1 MAIVGTASI
10 RVRAITTGFEAE
22 LKRAAHKI
30 EKTMLKM
37 ERGAP
42 GDLFKGNKQSFAQ
55 LNQQATGTYDAING
69 LITKSYF
76 LQSAISAIVPVI
88 ASAGAGL
95 FALGSQAAAAA
106 PALIVLPSLLTA
118 IAQAGIVAKMGLGG
132 LFKAVGELGKAKTT
146 KGVDQM
152 PAKLAA
158 MASAQ
163 QRVDRAQRSLNDAYR
178 TAAERLQQLGFD
190 TEDAAVGQE
199 RAAIALEEA
208 RETLARVQ
216 DLPPNSK
223 ARREAEL
230 AFREADINYRRSI
243 DRNKDLQEEQ
253 DRASKGGT
261 LNGEEQVKQ
270 SREVLDAQLEL
281 KNATNSLA
289 KAQLDLK
296 KSQSGG
302 AGASL
307 DEFKKLS
314 KAGQELAKYLVSI
327 KPKIQELKD
336 AAGEKLFK
344 PLQDSISNLVDNFFP
359 KLIPIFRDTGEAL
372 GLAALDFSKAITN
385 KDNLKDFERVG
396 RTNVDTIGK
405 LGKVIGN
412 LYGAFITLLAAADPL
427 IRRFTDWVVQLTAGW
442 NESIK
447 LKDKTGALA
456 DTFKVA
462 GDIAAQL
469 GDIIGNLIGG
479 LMDMGRA
486 ASGPGSGGQMI
497 FDSLERNT
505 KKFKDWANT
514 VLKDGSLEDYFKKA
528 STTFLKTAGII
539 GKIFGIILKSAT
551 QPGTNEFLD
560 SISRA
565 VDYLGDGFE
574 HLVGS
579 APAFGRFIEG
589 FARMTAGFA
598 ESGSIKA
605 FFDVL
610 TNAVNFVA
618 DLFEN
623 ELVAK
628 IFASLAVLHGAK
640 LAFIV
645 LKNVVKLVAF
655 YILGW
660 LIKSIIVLISVGKK
674 VKFIFMA
681 FKGALGLTA
690 TGALLVV
697 AAIAAV
703 VAILVMAYKKSEK
716 FRKALSD
723 LVKTTFTALIDA
735 GKDIKKAFDDAFGTI
750 LNKGTSVGSIF
761 KTIGDFLAK
770 YIVPIYK
777 YIIPRVIDIFKQLVI
792 AAIKM
797 VGGIVQVIY
806 GLFEI
811 IGGFIKLFKGDFKG
825 AFKSL
830 IDGVADIFW
839 GLLKVIGGVF
849 KAIPA
854 LIKMALGNSL
864 GPIGFLIYEGIA
876 GAFKLVGKAIAF
888 IWSKIIKP
896 VFEAIGTVISFVW
909 SNVLKPVFGL
919 IADAFGAIA
928 GPAADGIGKVFGLIG
943 SALGKIGGAGLK
955 GFSVAFSAIADA
967 AGILGQVL
975 KPVLDVLLKIAKVIG
990 IVLYVA
996 ALVAFTAIG
1005 LLVAALWRTLKRVG
1019 VAIWQN
1025 LIYPFAK
1032 YLKPSIEKVFIVV
1045 NGLLYPFKI
1054 VFKAIWLIVKIFIG
1068 LFIYAFRGLKALFK
1082 FIFSDTMRKIVIVV
1096 FLIIMSKLDKLK
1108 DRFFSVLGAIGDVFG
1123 KIFGVIGKV
1132 VSVAFEI
1139 MKKVYSNYWETLKM
1153 GLNNLLVL
1161 AGKIFDGVSWAFS
1174 KAWRA
1179 ISAVF
1184 DFVWPKIKEGFSTL
1198 WDVAKWVFDKVLT
1211 GFKLAWNGIKAAFE
1225 NVWPAIWGAIQWA
1238 WENVIKPTFD
1248 KIGEVFGAIWGK
1260 IKEVFSAIWPTI
1272 WGAISWAWENVYK
1285 PVFNKI
1291 GEVFGYVWGKIKE
1304 VFNAIWP
1311 TIWGAISWAWE
1322 NVIKPTF
1329 EKIGEVFGAIW
1340 GKIKE
1345 VFSPIWGAITQAIS
1359 WAWENVIK
1367 PTFEKIGEVFGAIWG
1382 KIKEVFD
1389 AIWPTI
1395 SGAISWVWETV
1406 IKPVFNKI
1414 GEVFGTV
1421 WTGIKNAFNSV
1432 WDGIKLAFT
1441 NFPEFIKGV
1450 WNKAIGFINGF
1461 LKKIVEGFKQIPS
1474 LIGAVFK
1481 GIIDGFKSAINWI
1494 IDKYNTTIGN
1504 KSFTTPW
1511 GATFG
1516 FGKISPIGGD
1526 SKTNWE
1532 DVVTGGYR
1540 EIPGLA
1546 LGGTV
1551 LPRAGG
1557 TLVNVAE
1564 AGRAERIEPLDQDGL
1579 SQRDKAMIAV
1589 LSGGNTGGAITLN
1602 VYPSPGMNEVELAA
1616 LVNRQLAFQLRRGAA

>member
-1 MAIVGTASI
+1 MTIVGTASI
-10 RVRAITTGFEAE
+10 RIRAITTGFEAE
-22 LKRAAHKI
+22 LKRAKDKI
-30 EKTMLKM
+30 EKMGM
-37 ERGAP
+37 DSGRGNI
-42 GDLFKGNKQSFAQ
+42 GDLFKGNKQTFAQ
-55 LNQQATGTYDAING
+55 LGQQATGTYDAVNQ

-76 LQSAISAIVPVI
+76 LQAAISALVPVV

-106 PALIVLPSLLTA
+106 PALIVLPSILTA

-146 KGVDQM
+146 KGIDQM

-253 DRASKGGT
+253 DRASQGGK

-281 KNATNSLA
+281 KNAVKNLA

-296 KSQSGG
+296 KSQG

-327 KPKIQELKD
+327 KPEIQKLKD

-372 GLAALDFSKAITN
+372 GKTALDFSKAITN

-405 LGKVIGN
+405 LGKVVGN

-442 NESIK
+442 NETVK
-447 LKDKTGALA
+447 VKDKTGALA

-497 FDSLERNT
+497 FDALERNT
-505 KKFKDWANT
+505 KKFKDWAKA

-560 SISRA
+560 SVSRA
-565 VDYLGDGFE
+565 VDYLGEGFE

-589 FARMTAGFA
+589 FARMTAGFS

-610 TNAVNFVA
+610 SKAVNFVA

-628 IFASLAVLHGAK
+628 IFASLAVIHGAK

-645 LKNVVKLVAF
+645 LKNVVKLVAY

-674 VKFIFMA
+674 VRVIFLA
-681 FKGALGLTA
+681 FKTALGLTT

-697 AAIAAV
+697 AAIVAV

-723 LVKTTFTALIDA
+723 LVKTTFKALIDA
-735 GKDIKKAFDDAFGTI
+735 GKEIKKAFDDAFGTI
-750 LNKGTSVGSIF
+750 LNKGTGVGSIF

-839 GLLKVIGGVF
+839 GLLKIIGGVF

-854 LIKMALGNSL
+854 LIKMLLGNSL

-888 IWSKIIKP
+888 IWRKVIKP
-896 VFEAIGTVISFVW
+896 VFEALGTVISFVW

-928 GPAADGIGKVFGLIG
+928 GPAAEGIGKVFGLIG
-943 SALGKIGGAGLK
+943 GALGKIGGAGLK
-955 GFSVAFSAIADA
+955 GLSVAFSAIADA
-967 AGILGQVL
+967 AGTLWKVI
-975 KPVLDVLLKIAKVIG
+975 KPVLTIFLKIAKVIG

-1005 LLVAALWRTLKRVG
+1005 LLIAGLWRRIKYLGTV
-1019 VAIWQN
+1019 IWQN
-1025 LIYPFAK
+1025 LIYPFAQVIVPVVK
-1032 YLKPSIEKVFIVV
+1032 RVFEVIVEYYKF
-1045 NGLLYPFKI
+1045 LWR
-1054 VFKAIWLIVKIFIG
+1054 AIKFGVKIIG
-1068 LFIYAFRGLKALFK
+1068 AAFYIAFKVIEWVVKAVWGA
-1082 FIFSDTMRKIVIVV
+1082 I
-1096 FLIIMSKLDKLK
+1096 K
-1108 DRFFSVLGAIGDVFG
+1108 DRFDSVWEGIKVGVRVLVVIFKAVFEAIQWVATHAWDAIKATFNFVWGS
-1123 KIFGVIGKV
+1123 IRQGVI
-1132 VSVAFEI
+1132 
-1139 MKKVYSNYWETLKM
+1139 
-1153 GLNNLLVL
+1153 
-1161 AGKIFDGVSWAFS
+1161 
-1174 KAWRA
+1174 
-1179 ISAVF
+1179 
-1184 DFVWPKIKEGFSTL
+1184 TL
-1198 WDVAKWVFDKVLT
+1198 WEVAKWVFARVLRAFQLT
-1211 GFKLAWNGIKAAFE
+1211 WQGIQLVYENAWPIIWGGISWAWNTVIRPTFGLMLRVFTTVFNTMRMVFE
-1225 NVWPAIWGAIQWA
+1225 AVWPI
-1238 WENVIKPTFD
+1238 
-1248 KIGEVFGAIWGK
+1248 
-1260 IKEVFSAIWPTI
+1260 I
-1272 WGAISWAWENVYK
+1272 WGAISWAWNTVIR
-1285 PVFNKI
+1285 PIFGLIGTVFSA
-1291 GEVFGYVWGKIKE
+1291 VWGAIL
-1304 VFNAIWP
+1304 VAFNAVWP
-1311 TIWGAISWAWE
+1311 LIWGAISFAWE
-1322 NVIKPTF
+1322 NVIKP
-1329 EKIGEVFGAIW
+1329 VFGAI
-1340 GKIKE
+1340 GT
-1345 VFSPIWGAITQAIS
+1345 VFS
-1359 WAWENVIK
+1359 
-1367 PTFEKIGEVFGAIWG
+1367 
-1382 KIKEVFD
+1382 
-1389 AIWPTI
+1389 
-1395 SGAISWVWETV
+1395 
-1406 IKPVFNKI
+1406 
-1414 GEVFGTV
+1414 TV
-1421 WTGIKNAFNSV
+1421 WDGIRTAFTTV

-1441 NFPEFIKGV
+1441 NFPEFIRRV
-1450 WNKAIGFINGF
+1450 WNRAIGFINGF
-1461 LKKIVEGFKQIPS
+1461 LKAIVEGFKQIPTI
-1474 LIGAVFK
+1474 IGSIFSSIV
-1481 GIIDGFKSAINWI
+1481 DGFKNSINWI
-1494 IDKYNTTIGN
+1494 IDRFNSTIGG
-1504 KSFTTPW
+1504 KSFTVPEIF
-1511 GATFG
+1511 GGGTFG
-1516 FGKISPIGGD
+1516 FGKITPIGGKNPA
-1526 SKTNWE
+1526 SFE
-1532 DVVTGGYR
+1532 EVVTGGYR
-1540 EIPGLA
+1540 DIPGLA

-1579 SQRDKAMIAV
+1579 SKRDKAMIAV
-1589 LSGGNTGGAITLN
+1589 LSGGSVGGGITLN